1 MKNSTIIKDMQE
13 LSGMALIL
21 VAIIAT
27 LAFFAPKSEPRTN
40 FEPQGMCGYANIKTR
55 ELNENCR

>member
-40 FEPQGMCGYANIKTR
+40 FEPQGMCGYANIETR